1 MARPKLAY
9 GNTKIVEEAFERKH
23 GGKVSA
29 PRMDKKYASGGGV
42 GSDKS
47 PMAPGSAKNPF
58 SSAKK
63 GG

>member
-9 GNTKIVEEAFERKH
+9 GNTKIVAEAFEKKH
-23 GGKVSA
+23 GGAISA
-29 PRMDKKYASGGGV
+29 ARLDKRASGGRV
-42 GSDKS
+42 GADKS
-47 PMAPGSAKNPF
+47 PMAPQSSKSPF

>member
-1 MARPKLAY
+1 MARPSLSY
-9 GNTKIVEEAFERKH
+9 GNKKIAAEAFEKKH
-23 GGKVSA
+23 GGAVSGA
-29 PRMDKKYASGGGV
+29 RLDKRASGGRV

-47 PMAPGSAKNPF
+47 PMAPGSAKHPF